1 MPEFLSYIAVGDSFS
16 EGYGDELPDG
26 TVRGWA
32 DFVAVGLALA
42 SAPQTVTYANLAIRG
57 RKLAPIVGPQLDAAI
72 AQHPQLLSLNGG
84 GNDLMRPRVSIAQV
98 ATQLDAAVDRAVA
111 DGTYVIL
118 ASGANPSLA
127 CPATG

>member
-1 MPEFLSYIAVGDSFS
+1 
-16 EGYGDELPDG
+16 
-26 TVRGWA
+26 
-32 DFVAVGLALA
+32 
-42 SAPQTVTYANLAIRG
+42 
-57 RKLAPIVGPQLDAAI
+57 LDAAI